1 MSPAERPDDRLARAY
16 VDDPGEDSISW
27 TKVRH
32 FLHAPLRRPW
42 MVVLPWAGVFALSV
56 AALFVLPKKYKSST
70 LILIES
76 EKVPDSF
83 VARVATQDRIRNL
96 DTIRSEIL
104 SRTRLER
111 VLDETRPFPGIE
123 SRTAAVEAMRRG
135 IMVASSGSDGF
146 TVEFVHGDP
155 YMAQRVAD
163 RLATLFIEETVK
175 ARQQQVEGAVDFLV
189 TQVGEARKE
198 LEAKDEAMR
207 RYKEARMGRLPE
219 QLQTNLATMGML
231 QQELRTVEETILFAR
246 ERQEALA
253 RGAVRPPS
261 GGAPSEGYDDVGAL
275 RDQLAALRARY
286 TDEHP
291 DVQSLRTRIA
301 RLESR
306 VALAQS
312 GATAESPGSVAREQL
327 ERAKAEIRKLE
338 ERRSDL
344 ETRIATLRARVEE
357 TPRTEQDLANL
368 KRDYDKLNEN
378 YTALLAKQLEAQ
390 MAGRLEQRWKGDRFR
405 MLDPASLPEK
415 PYSPRPFLILAAG
428 LFLGLVAGLGV
439 SIVAEYLDPTVKDAE
454 DLQSLLEFPVLAR
467 IPHLADPG
475 GAPTR

>member
-1 MSPAERPDDRLARAY
+1 
-16 VDDPGEDSISW
+16 
-27 TKVRH
+27 
-32 FLHAPLRRPW
+32 
-42 MVVLPWAGVFALSV
+42 
-56 AALFVLPKKYKSST
+56 
-70 LILIES
+70 
-76 EKVPDSF
+76 
-83 VARVATQDRIRNL
+83 
-96 DTIRSEIL
+96 
-104 SRTRLER
+104 
-111 VLDETRPFPGIE
+111 
-123 SRTAAVEAMRRG
+123 
-135 IMVASSGSDGF
+135 
-146 TVEFVHGDP
+146 
-155 YMAQRVAD
+155 
-163 RLATLFIEETVK
+163 
-175 ARQQQVEGAVDFLV
+175 
-189 TQVGEARKE
+189 
-198 LEAKDEAMR
+198 
-207 RYKEARMGRLPE
+207 
-219 QLQTNLATMGML
+219 
-231 QQELRTVEETILFAR
+231 
-246 ERQEALA
+246 
-253 RGAVRPPS
+253 
-261 GGAPSEGYDDVGAL
+261 
-275 RDQLAALRARY
+275 
-286 TDEHP
+286 
-291 DVQSLRTRIA
+291 
-301 RLESR
+301 
-306 VALAQS
+306 
-312 GATAESPGSVAREQL
+312 VAREQL